1 MDRVRPIGPFL
12 AEAVAAFTLVF
23 AGCGA
28 IMIDAKTHG
37 GIGHV
42 GVAFSFGLAIG
53 VMVYAVGHISGA
65 HINPAVTLGLALTRH
80 FPWPRVPLYWIS
92 QLAGASLAALVLRGL
107 FGTIAHVGTNIPA
120 GSDGQSFV
128 MEIVLTFFLMFVI
141 MAVATDYRVVG
152 QAAAL
157 AIGGVILMDA
167 MFGGPISGASMNPA
181 RSFGPALVSGTWDH
195 YWVYVFGPF
204 AGAVLGAFSYE
215 IVRGEQPEPGPSDV
229 SVALPESGD
238 LGRSS

>member
-1 MDRVRPIGPFL
+1 MGRVHPIGPFL

-53 VMVYAVGHISGA
+53 VMIYAVGHISGA

-92 QLAGASLAALVLRGL
+92 QLAGASIAALVLRGL
-107 FGTIAHVGTNIPA
+107 FGTIARIGTNIPA
-120 GSDGQSFV
+120 GSDWQSLV
-128 MEIVLTFFLMFVI
+128 METVLTFFLMFVI
-141 MAVATDYRVVG
+141 MAVATDYRAVG

-195 YWVYVFGPF
+195 YWVYVLGPL
-204 AGAVLGAFSYE
+204 AGAVLGAFTYE
-215 IVRGEQPEPGPSDV
+215 IVRGEQPEPGTADI
-229 SVALPESGD
+229 SVAVPGNAEMEP
-238 LGRSS
+238 RS